1 MCDAFTLLN
10 INVIAITIIFSY
22 FVTVNSFIMNLM
34 LIFRQRRLL
43 AMIVVNM
50 MFDKV
55 K

>member
-1 MCDAFTLLN
+1 MAAFTF
-10 INVIAITIIFSY
+10 INTNSIVITIIFSY

-43 AMIVVNM
+43 AMIVVNA

-55 K
+55 R

>member
-1 MCDAFTLLN
+1 MVAFTF
-10 INVIAITIIFSY
+10 INTNSIVITIIFSY
-22 FVTVNSFIMNLM
+22 FVTVDSFIMNLM

-43 AMIVVNM
+43 AMIVINT

>member
-1 MCDAFTLLN
+1 MASFTF
-10 INVIAITIIFSY
+10 INTNAIVITIIFSY

-34 LIFRQRRLL
+34 LIFRQRRLC

>member
-1 MCDAFTLLN
+1 MAAFTF
-10 INVIAITIIFSY
+10 INTNSIAITIIFSY
-22 FVTVNSFIMNLM
+22 FVTVDSFIMNLM

-43 AMIVVNM
+43 AMIVVNT